1 MGSLWSPQSVRKKVI
16 SGKKKDQ
23 DIKFYN
29 GYAHNFLVN
38 PKDFCAE

>member
-1 MGSLWSPQSVRKKVI
+1 MVTTKREKKII

-23 DIKFYN
+23 NIKPYD